1 MASFAEVVTQTFRS
15 LTPEA
20 ISERLFG
27 ESLDA
32 WWSDHQK
39 SLEATVYKG
48 PIQVAFFIATFA
60 AMGRLCKADGRIREQ
75 EINSANAVMDHLGLD
90 KKQKRLA
97 AKIFN
102 EGKQNDFDID
112 AVLGRFYRICSH
124 RVSVLQV
131 FVELQIQA
139 AIADAPMND
148 IEEAM
153 LMRMCKRLDVSHSI
167 YLRIKRRI
175 VENRGAQVSSLAQPQ
190 ARRPM
195 NLASAMELL
204 GVSRWVNK
212 DELKNAYRRLLGT
225 YHPDRLL
232 ARGCT
237 EEELSLANGKIQE
250 VKQAYEIVGKA
261 RKLI

>member
-20 ISERLFG
+20 LSERLFG

-32 WWSDHQK
+32 WWQNHQK
-39 SLEATVYKG
+39 NLEATVYKG
-48 PIQVAFFIATFA
+48 PIQQAFFIATFA
-60 AMGRLCKADGRIREQ
+60 AMGRLCKADGRVGEK
-75 EINSANAVMDHLGLD
+75 EINSAHAVMDHLGLD
-90 KKQKRLA
+90 KAQRRIA
-97 AKIFN
+97 AKLFN
-102 EGKQNDFDID
+102 EGKQGDFDVE
-112 AVLGRFYRICSH
+112 AVLSRFYRISSH

-131 FVELQIQA
+131 FIELQLQA
-139 AIADAPMND
+139 AIADGPLND
-148 IEEAM
+148 IEEAL

-175 VENRGAQVSSLAQPQ
+175 IENRGAQAFPQPQ
-190 ARRPM
+190 PRQPM
-195 NLASAMELL
+195 NLANAMQVL

-212 DELKNAYRRLLGT
+212 DELKNAYRRLLGK
-225 YHPDRLL
+225 YHPDRMLS
-232 ARGCT
+232 RGCT
-237 EEELSLANGKIQE
+237 QEELDQANGKVQE